1 MFCSLGSMTNFKN
14 FHFFSTPS
22 EGGWGKN
29 FNSKFAQNLV
39 FLYLGKVKNFKVKI
53 FPGNRVNTLTEMGQ
67 PDGAQFNYLT
77 L

>member
-1 MFCSLGSMTNFKN
+1 MFSNLGSMTNFEN

-39 FLYLGKVKNFKVKI
+39 FI
-53 FPGNRVNTLTEMGQ
+53 FRKSQKG
-67 PDGAQFNYLT
+67 
-77 L
+77 